1 MTEPLPLHLNA
12 QQLKMLIGIVF
23 FIGIALV
30 SAAIAVLG
38 AAILGLLPVST
49 AGYGLAPLISGIA
62 SVSAAVFLSH

>member
-1 MTEPLPLHLNA
+1 MTEPLPLQMTA
-12 QQLKMLIGIVF
+12 YQLKILMGVVF
-23 FIGIALV
+23 FIGITLV

-38 AAILGLLPVST
+38 AAILGLLPVSS